1 MSQPELLKRVIAVLD
16 ANGIEYMVT
25 GSLVS
30 SSQGEP
36 RATHD
41 IDLIVRIQAASV
53 PALARAFPAPEYY
66 LDEVA
71 AVEAIGRADMF
82 NLLEGAT
89 GDKVDFW
96 ILGSDPYDHERF
108 HRRVR
113 SDLGGVDAYVSRPED
128 TIIQKLRWCDLSGG
142 SEKQF
147 GDARAVFELQFK
159 SLDLRYIEQWVA
171 KLNLTSLWQRIQ
183 DEANPLQDD

>member
-1 MSQPELLKRVIAVLD
+1 MSQSELLKRVISLLD

-71 AVEAIGRADMF
+71 AVEAIARADMF
-82 NLLEGAT
+82 NLMEVAT

-96 ILGSDPYDHERF
+96 ILGSDEYDRERF
-108 HRRVR
+108 RRR
-113 SDLGGVDAYVSRPED
+113 TRTDLGGVGAYVSRPED
-128 TIIQKLRWCDLSGG
+128 TILQKLRWCELSGG

-147 GDARAVFELQFK
+147 GDARAVFELQFRT
-159 SLDLRYIEQWVA
+159 LDLAYIGQWA
-171 KLNLTSLWQRIQ
+171 ARLNLVPLWQRLQ
-183 DEANPLQDD
+183 DEADPLRE

>member
-1 MSQPELLKRVIAVLD
+1 MSQSELLRRVVSVLD

-41 IDLIVRIQAASV
+41 IDLVIRIHATSV
-53 PALARAFPAPEYY
+53 PALGRAFPGPTYY

-71 AVEAIGRADMF
+71 AVEAVGRADMF
-82 NLLEGAT
+82 NLLEVAT

-96 ILGSDPYDHERF
+96 ILGDDAYDHERRRRTRLVESCRQ
-108 HRRVR
+108 RRV
-113 SDLGGVDAYVSRPED
+113 G
-128 TIIQKLRWCDLSGG
+128 
-142 SEKQF
+142 
-147 GDARAVFELQFK
+147 
-159 SLDLRYIEQWVA
+159 
-171 KLNLTSLWQRIQ
+171 
-183 DEANPLQDD
+183 